1 MFSSGFNWNTENM
14 WSPLSLYKKLSNSHY
29 TSFSY

>member
-1 MFSSGFNWNTENM
+1 MFSVFQLKSLENM
-14 WSPLSLYKKLSNSHY
+14 WSPLLLYKKLSNSHY

>member
-1 MFSSGFNWNTENM
+1 MFSVFQLKPLENM